1 MTDNYEHI
9 HNATD
14 ARLAEMIE
22 GYGFD
27 IALKNPE
34 LGVIM
39 GEAVRRLK
47 ARSRAPFN
55 SEAFDV

>member
-1 MTDNYEHI
+1 MDIYEHI

-22 GYGFD
+22 DYGFD
-27 IALKNPE
+27 IALTSPE
-34 LGVIM
+34 LGAIM
-39 GEAVRRLK
+39 GEAARRLK
-47 ARSRAPFN
+47 ASRPVPFN